1 MIYLNINYACIYV
14 TKNINEKN
22 TIYAFRKKLLSG
34 KILFINKFR

>member
-14 TKNINEKN
+14 TKNVNKKN
-22 TIYAFRKKLLSG
+22 IIYAFRKKLLSG